1 MVNGTSGLEQ
11 RRLRWG
17 VLGAG
22 AFINSLMIPALK
34 KAPNADLVALAS
46 RDPSTAEAVA
56 ARHQVP
62 RVHAEYASLLADPGV
77 EAVYLPLPPSDHVD
91 WTVRAA
97 EAGKHVLVEKP
108 LTIDPS
114 RVSEVEKAASASEVR
129 VLEGFMYRFHP
140 QQVRIRELISEGTIG
155 EVRVVRTTFAYPVG
169 SDEDNIRLDRSLGGG
184 ATWDV
189 GPYAVNVPRL
199 LFGHEPLAAYAETTS
214 RPGQRVETSVAG
226 ILDFG
231 AGRRAILDYSIDY
244 GPRAFY
250 EVQGTGG
257 TIAVDNAWQ
266 MPGEAAQIY
275 LRRGDEITAERLRPA
290 DHFQIQVEVFS
301 ECVLDETPLPYSLE
315 DARNNAR
322 ASAALLDS
330 AKQGRRVALAQTSP
344 LSA

>member
-1 MVNGTSGLEQ
+1 
-11 RRLRWG
+11 
-17 VLGAG
+17 
-22 AFINSLMIPALK
+22 MIPALK
-34 KAPNADLVALAS
+34 EAPNADLVALAS
-46 RDPSTAEAVA
+46 RNPSTAEVVA
-56 ARHQVP
+56 ARYGVP
-62 RVHAEYASLLADPGV
+62 RVHEDYASLLADPNV

-114 RVSEVEKAASASEVR
+114 RVSEVEEAAAASEVR

-140 QQVRIRELISEGTIG
+140 QQTRVRELISEGAIG
-155 EVRVVRTTFAYPVG
+155 EVRVVRTAFAYPVG
-169 SDEDNIRLDRSLGGG
+169 SHEDNIRLDRSLGGG

-199 LFGHEPLAAYAETTS
+199 LFGGEPLTAYAETTS
-214 RPGQRVETSVAG
+214 RPGQQVETSVAG

-231 AGRRAILDYSIDY
+231 EGRRAVLDYSMDY

-250 EVQGTGG
+250 EVQGTEG
-257 TIAVDNAWQ
+257 TLAIDNAWQ

-275 LRRGDEITAERLRPA
+275 LRRGDEVVAERLRAA
-290 DHFQIQVEVFS
+290 DHFRIQMEVFS
-301 ECVLDETPLPYSLE
+301 ERVLDGGPLPYSLE

-322 ASAALLDS
+322 ASAALLAS
-330 AKQGRRVALAQTSP
+330 AEQGRRVALADVP
-344 LSA
+344 AKA